1 MSDDRV
7 ARCIL
12 VVDVVDIR
20 RHIDTSAT
28 IHMTLSA
35 AMSMQRKRARIA
47 AAIVILVVLLLDGEM
62 TQCWHVPCTCQWV
75 VVLIG

>member
-28 IHMTLSA
+28 IHMILSV
-35 AMSMQRKRARIA
+35 AMSMQRKSARI
-47 AAIVILVVLLLDGEM
+47 AAIVILIVLLLDGEV